1 MADTRGKKLHHVSVE
16 VPQIVLYDD
25 LKKKIAEVRVKR
37 DAIMLAHSV
46 INVQQDQYNKCIII
60 LSLMSAFFES
70 TKAQLDLAARKDWI
84 SPVSILAPIFLSTLL
99 GIISSLMKF
108 KKFPERMELLTKA
121 TEKSNATVLQMRRL
135 IENLNFQAYEVSYE
149 EYSNAVTVSYRDAL
163 DYYERAL
170 YPHEHASYMNK
181 AITLATKVQERES
194 EQETAIDALLA
205 IQKTRDTGDQTKH
218 PGNVQ
223 FGTPLRRADTVA
235 PSPMAEEYAGHGV
248 SESKNNDPEEAE
260 EDIELTL
267 KRVCNACGSL
277 LGREAYSKKAWGLKG
292 KRRCTTCVDAGIEI
306 KTDVSG
312 GASADI

>member
-1 MADTRGKKLHHVSVE
+1 MWREYLSLTYMAAGPGKKLHHVSVE

-60 LSLMSAFFES
+60 LSLSSAFFES
-70 TKAQLDLAARKDWI
+70 TKAQLDLASRKDWI

-121 TEKSNATVLQMRRL
+121 TEKGNSTVLQMRRL
-135 IENLNFQAYEVSYE
+135 IENLNFQPYEVSYE

-170 YPHEHASYMNK
+170 YPHEHATYMNK
-181 AITLATKVQERES
+181 AVVLATKVQERET
-194 EQETAIDALLA
+194 EQETIIAALLA
-205 IQKTRDTGDQTKH
+205 TQKTDDIAGDTKY

-223 FGTPLRRADTVA
+223 FGTPLRRAETM
-235 PSPMAEEYAGHGV
+235 PSSPVGGV
-248 SESKNNDPEEAE
+248 GVPESKENDPGDL
-260 EDIELTL
+260 EDDMGLTL
-267 KRVCNACGSL
+267 KRTCNACGRL
-277 LGREAYSKKAWGLKG
+277 LDRNSYSKKAWGSKG
-292 KRRCTTCVDAGIEI
+292 KRRCIPCVE
-306 KTDVSG
+306 G
-312 GASADI
+312 G

>member
-1 MADTRGKKLHHVSVE
+1 MTAVPGKKLHHVSVE

-60 LSLMSAFFES
+60 LSLSSAFFES
-70 TKAQLDLAARKDWI
+70 TKAQLDLASRKDWI
-84 SPVSILAPIFLSTLL
+84 SPVSILAPIFLSTVL

-108 KKFPERMELLTKA
+108 KKFPERMEMLTKA
-121 TEKSNATVLQMRRL
+121 TEKGNSTVLQMRRL
-135 IENLNFQAYEVSYE
+135 IENLNFQPYEVSYE

-170 YPHEHASYMNK
+170 YPHEHASYMK
-181 AITLATKVQERES
+181 QALILATKVQAQDN
-194 EQETAIDALLA
+194 EQEMAIDALLA
-205 IQKTRDTGDQTKH
+205 SQKNRDTTEETKY

-223 FGTPLRRADTVA
+223 FGTPLRRSETM
-235 PSPMAEEYAGHGV
+235 PSPTAKENRGYGV
-248 SESKNNDPEEAE
+248 PEGKDNDPEEAE
-260 EDIELTL
+260 DDIELTL
-267 KRVCNACGSL
+267 KRVCNACGVL

-292 KRRCTTCVDAGIEI
+292 KRRCTTCIDAGIEV
-306 KTDVSG
+306 KTGLSG
-312 GASADI
+312 NNSAVI